1 MKNLTAN
8 LKDEETPPPR
18 QDHAAVIYNNA
29 LYIHGGLGLDNKIF
43 DDLWKYDFS
52 SNAWS
57 EIRTEAQQKKLDK
70 KRQKEMEKEANKE
83 NNNGENYDDL

>member
-1 MKNLTAN
+1 MKNLTANLKDEETPPPRQDHAAVIYNNALYTAN

-43 DDLWKYDFS
+43 DDLWKYFLLTLG
-52 SNAWS
+52 A
-57 EIRTEAQQKKLDK
+57 K
-70 KRQKEMEKEANKE
+70 
-83 NNNGENYDDL
+83 